1 MLELLSRYTHWL
13 HSRWPAGGV
22 EKLPQIDESGCSN
35 IPGFYIVGDLTGL
48 PLLKF
53 AADSGTRAVQHMVA
67 DGDFQNLRQQG
78 GDGVILD
85 VAIIGAGVS
94 GMAAALAAPSLQVAA
109 DLAQRRAAGGRRS
122 GSAWRRRTP
131 TSTSARS
138 RCTASTISTA

>member
-22 EKLPQIDESGCSN
+22 EKLPQIDERGCSN
-35 IPGFYIVGDLTGL
+35 IPGFYIVGDLTGI

-78 GDGVILD
+78 GDGAILD

-94 GMAAALAAPSLQVAA
+94 GMAAALAAS
-109 DLAQRRAAGGRRS
+109 RASSPAWS
-122 GSAWRRRTP
+122 GSN
-131 TSTSARS
+131 RS
-138 RCTASTISTA
+138 KDGMSCSNSL